1 MNKDQEIA
9 ELQKKYSNVMKMELV
24 FKIDELKKELEQK
37 TQLIKKMKE
46 QKK

>member
-1 MNKDQEIA
+1 MNKDEEIA
-9 ELQKKYSNVMKMELV
+9 ELQKKYNNVMEMEQV
-24 FKIDELKKELEQK
+24 FKIAELKKELKHK

>member
-1 MNKDQEIA
+1 MIPDEEIA

-37 TQLIKKMKE
+37 AQLIKNMKE
-46 QKK
+46 RKK